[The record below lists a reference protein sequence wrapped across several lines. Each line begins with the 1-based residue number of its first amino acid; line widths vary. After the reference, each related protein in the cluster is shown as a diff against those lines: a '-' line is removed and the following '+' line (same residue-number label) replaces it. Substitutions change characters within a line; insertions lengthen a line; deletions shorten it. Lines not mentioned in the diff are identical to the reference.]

1 MVCYADI
8 NSYQTQCAIRHDIV
22 VVVIEAQAREQ
33 TEHWTGLK
41 YIEMYIRRLPFH
53 STHSRSNSQSV
64 GQSVSMKTFNLSDD
78 RIVVVKKEQGSQ
90 YVIMKQKYSATKYVQ
105 FTANR

>member
-22 VVVIEAQAREQ
+22 VAVIEAQAREQ

-41 YIEMYIRRLPFH
+41 YNEMYIRRLPFH
-53 STHSRSNSQSV
+53 
-64 GQSVSMKTFNLSDD
+64 
-78 RIVVVKKEQGSQ
+78 
-90 YVIMKQKYSATKYVQ
+90 
-105 FTANR
+105 